1 VTATHAEKGFEGV
14 SVRNIDSN
22 SRSMAH
28 EGFNRAPL
36 WILMLRNIDISLSF
50 SAAC

>member
-1 VTATHAEKGFEGV
+1 V

-22 SRSMAH
+22 PGSMVH
-28 EGFNRAPL
+28 EGFNRALL
-36 WILMLRNIDISLSF
+36 WILLLRIINIFLSF

>member
-1 VTATHAEKGFEGV
+1 V

-22 SRSMAH
+22 PGPMAH

-36 WILMLRNIDISLSF
+36 LIRMLRMINIFLSF